1 MSQDIIQIK
10 LEIAIPKSKW
20 LADLNKLY
28 PDLTFN
34 MLSKFLVEEKKGI
47 TLFQIEGN
55 RVKSFLEDF
64 KQGAKKAEYQ
74 VLYKSDDIL
83 LLNVQTK
90 DPWILNALVKTRILL
105 ITPIKVKEGKIIIET
120 ITERENVD
128 KFLEELEEKG
138 INFHIKSIGYYHRS
152 PILTDLQKE
161 TLKKVYESGYFEI
174 PRKNSL
180 TEIARELEISPS
192 ALSETLRRINRRLAE
207 NFLEGQH

>member
-10 LEIAIPKSKW
+10 LEITIPKSKW

-55 RVKSFLEDF
+55 RVDSFLNDF

-128 KFLEELEEKG
+128 KFLEELEEKD
-138 INFHIKSIGYYHRS
+138 INFHIRSIGYYHRS
-152 PILTDLQKE
+152 PILTDLQKA
-161 TLKKVYESGYFEI
+161 TLNKVYESGYFEI
-174 PRKNSL
+174 PRKKSL
-180 TEIARELEISPS
+180 TEIALEMDISPS